1 MSLYIPVLQT
11 KFYLKRLLD
20 SPKLQQLL
28 AAGVLDMKPLDE
40 LGKRFGDY
48 FNIPTMYYP
57 ADFARFDYAS
67 STPNTGTP
75 ANSNDYQFPFLWADS
90 VNSFQDTDVAR
101 TGEDISRLWSE
112 RLGEKVAKRFLYE
125 FGNMLAGAVPAALT
139 NNQTGLK
146 PTVQMIR
153 NTKYLAGDQADDFT
167 TLVCH
172 SNVWSALLYDM
183 LKNYSANPSIAGV
196 AFDGSTAA
204 ILGCDKII
212 ISDQMPDTPSGF
224 ATQGDNI
231 FSTFLVRENGIK
243 FGYQMEPN
251 ESRWTNTTLPGNVTY
266 VKYQTSFVMGL
277 EGVTFSGGANPTDAA
292 LATPGNWN
300 PAYQD
305 LREVSAVQL
314 ISAGIANNAS

>member
-1 MSLYIPVLQT
+1 
-11 KFYLKRLLD
+11 
-20 SPKLQQLL
+20 
-28 AAGVLDMKPLDE
+28 MKPLDE
-40 LGKRFGDY
+40 MGERYGDY

-57 ADFARFDYAS
+57 ADFNRFDYAS

-90 VNSFQDTDVAR
+90 VNSFQDTDVSR
-101 TGEDISRLWSE
+101 TGEDLSKLWSE
-112 RLGEKVAKRFLYE
+112 RLGERVAKRLLFE
-125 FGNMLAGAVPAALT
+125 FGNMLAGATPAQHT
-139 NNQTGLK
+139 DNQTGVSA
-146 PTVQMIR
+146 TVQMIR

-212 ISDQMPDTPSGF
+212 ISDQMPHTSSG
-224 ATQGDNI
+224 ATSIGDDI
-231 FSTFLVRENGIK
+231 YKTFLVRENGIK
-243 FGYQMEPN
+243 FGYQLEPQ
-251 ESRWTNTTLPGNVTY
+251 ESRWTNNTLPGNVTY

-277 EGVTFSGGANPTDAA
+277 EGMSFSGGANPTDSA
-292 LATPGNWN
+292 LATPGNWT

-314 ISAGIANNAS
+314 ISAGIGSNAN